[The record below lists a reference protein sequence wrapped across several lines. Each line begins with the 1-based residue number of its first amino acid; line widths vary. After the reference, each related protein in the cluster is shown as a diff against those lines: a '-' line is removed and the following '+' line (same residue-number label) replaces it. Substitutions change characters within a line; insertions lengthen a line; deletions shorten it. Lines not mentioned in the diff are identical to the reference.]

1 MKYLI
6 DINIVDDH
14 RMLVEGLRECIN
26 STGVAHVSRIFTT
39 ISQCRQTL
47 QERRPDVL
55 LVDISMPDG
64 NGIDFCKQLL
74 ADYPQMKLLVLTYH
88 DEYSMISRMI
98 DIGVH
103 GYVLKSASTSQLMEA
118 IDCVY
123 HGGQYLSPEVQQVMN
138 RGAATH
144 VSMSPTEHKI
154 LTLICRGLTNA
165 EIAERVFLG
174 VETVS
179 WYRKRLLAKYGVKNS
194 VQLVALAIREGIVD
208 TIFNE

>member
-14 RMLVEGLRECIN
+14 RMLVEGLRECIK
-26 STGVAHVSRIFTT
+26 SSGVGHVSHVFTT

-47 QERRPDVL
+47 RERQPDVL
-55 LVDISMPDG
+55 LADISMPDG
-64 NGIDFCKQLL
+64 NGIDFCQQLL

-88 DEYSMISRMI
+88 DEYSTISRMI
-98 DIGVH
+98 DVGVH
-103 GYVLKSASTSQLMEA
+103 GYVLKSASTTQLMEA

-123 HGGQYLSPEVQQVMN
+123 HGGRYLSPEVQAIMN

-144 VSMSPTEHKI
+144 VALSPTEHKI
-154 LTLICRGLTNA
+154 LSLICRGLTNA
-165 EIAERVFLG
+165 EIAERVFLS
-174 VETVS
+174 VETVN
-179 WYRKRLLAKYGVKNS
+179 WYRKRLLAKYDVKNS